1 MARKRR
7 QTSRP
12 KKRRRLTT
20 SQIFDD
26 GTLLDQAMQDAFR
39 DACIHHKQG
48 GVPLVVW
55 RDGKIVEIPPE
66 EIEIPPPVSGENR
79 GTGKRK

>member
-1 MARKRR
+1 
-7 QTSRP
+7 
-12 KKRRRLTT
+12 
-20 SQIFDD
+20 
-26 GTLLDQAMQDAFR
+26 MQDAFR

-55 RDGKIVEIPPE
+55 RDAKIVEIPPE